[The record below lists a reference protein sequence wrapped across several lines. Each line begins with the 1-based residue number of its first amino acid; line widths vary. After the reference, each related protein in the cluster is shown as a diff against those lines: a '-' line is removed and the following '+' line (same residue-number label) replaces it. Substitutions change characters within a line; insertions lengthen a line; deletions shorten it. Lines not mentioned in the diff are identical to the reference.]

1 MKALQIIAIGVT
13 LFVMGYVIGY
23 RPQFHSDEKFIS
35 IDSLE
40 SRVFAQYGEG
50 DDGVE
55 EMLYLTTGVKQDF
68 MGNPIEDE
76 QEVEFKFDYCVVY
89 YVDITDKFTVVYDK
103 NHKFVTTVPYVEGSA
118 WDEAMSWE
126 NL

>member
-1 MKALQIIAIGVT
+1 MSKWYVALLSVVVLFSLYVLYHNVGYKADNQ
-13 LFVMGYVIGY
+13 
-23 RPQFHSDEKFIS
+23 KFIS

-50 DDGVE
+50 DAGVE

-68 MGNPIEDE
+68 MGNPDSTIS
-76 QEVEFKFDYCVVY
+76 VVKNYDYFVCLN
-89 YVDITDKFTVVYDK
+89 DSFTVVYDI
-103 NHKFVTTVPYVEGSA
+103 HGKFVTLVPYVEGSA
-118 WDEAMSWE
+118 WDEAMSWD